1 MDGAVEDKSGKVV
14 LSEGAAGG
22 ASGEANNSRAK
33 IKLFNMNVLSGGVK
47 GPDGL
52 PITSADLAESYE
64 QFI

>member
-1 MDGAVEDKSGKVV
+1 MV

-52 PITSADLAESYE
+52 PTTSADLAESYE